1 MGIKNKFCQVLYDL
15 TEEKNSF
22 RTY

>member
-1 MGIKNKFCQVLYDL
+1 MGTKNKFCQVFGDF
-15 TEEKNSF
+15 TEEKNIF

>member
-1 MGIKNKFCQVLYDL
+1 MGTKNKFCQVLYDL